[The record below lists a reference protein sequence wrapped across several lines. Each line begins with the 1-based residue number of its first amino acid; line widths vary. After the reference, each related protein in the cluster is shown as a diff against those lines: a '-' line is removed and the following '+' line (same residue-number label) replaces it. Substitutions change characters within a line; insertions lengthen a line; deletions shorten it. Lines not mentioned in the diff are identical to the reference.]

1 MRSVCVG
8 NRALEFVATAPIRM
22 DAKNDDSAGSDSLD
36 KSLQKKCVVD
46 DVGQGEG
53 STANTML
60 TQGISDRNG
69 KQKSDTKTENRPA
82 ISFNSQNKTEKSA
95 GDGISGSPDEN
106 NCLIDG
112 KFDKNIH
119 IAEITNDT
127 NTAQVF
133 DVDETVNIAN
143 INSDM
148 TEDNT
153 SALSNEKIAISDNT
167 LNDAAEAPS
176 EYSSNSSSNCSSNNS
191 NAFETKVKQISKNLK
206 ETTLAECANKK
217 TLADDTNSTSSAS
230 SASSA
235 SSTPECEQAPV
246 DEATA
251 ALYSLGPST
260 SAAAAAAAAA
270 ASVSGGS
277 AQDENDHRSKKVR
290 FHPDVKENDGG
301 NRVISKKKK
310 KLKTNQAGTSTSGNS
325 CGVGGGDDSSGSSQ
339 RGTSAEDEMELDEE
353 EDLEEEGTFSIA
365 KTIEDAQ
372 DYLKEHP
379 LTFAGS
385 YDKSN
390 VTTQSGLLEEEDLPQ
405 LVETS
410 EDYEE
415 EFFVQEFPENGVA
428 CILGKQNKCGKV
440 TRIGNLIFEVL
451 IISNFYQVEFLLRYV
466 DRPGLFWE
474 TEEFI
479 SLRCPNLLHQYEQCR
494 ERRQTRLVSCKK
506 QFDYKHFYI

>member
-1 MRSVCVG
+1 MLVLVTTSAFG
-8 NRALEFVATAPIRM
+8 FVATAPIRM

-53 STANTML
+53 STANTAL
-60 TQGISDRNG
+60 TQGISDIND
-69 KQKSDTKTENRPA
+69 KQKSDTETENRPV
-82 ISFNSQNKTEKSA
+82 ISNNSQNKTEKSA
-95 GDGISGSPDEN
+95 GDGVCDSLDAN
-106 NCLIDG
+106 NCPIDG
-112 KFDKNIH
+112 KFDNSIH
-119 IAEITNDT
+119 IAEIINDT

-133 DVDETVNIAN
+133 DAHETVNIAN
-143 INSDM
+143 INSANM
-148 TEDNT
+148 AEGNT
-153 SALSNEKIAISDNT
+153 SAISKEKIAISNNT
-167 LNDAAEAPS
+167 LNDATEAPS
-176 EYSSNSSSNCSSNNS
+176 EYSSNSNSNCCSNNS

-235 SSTPECEQAPV
+235 SSTPECEQASV

-270 ASVSGGS
+270 SSVSGGS

-301 NRVISKKKK
+301 NRVIPKKKK
-310 KLKTNQAGTSTSGNS
+310 KLKTNQSGAGTSSS
-325 CGVGGGDDSSGSSQ
+325 SSGVGGGDDSSGSSQ

-385 YDKSN
+385 FDKSN

-410 EDYEE
+410 EDDEE
-415 EFFVQEFPENGVA
+415 EFSVQEFPENGVA
-428 CILGKQNKCGKV
+428 CILGKQNNCGK
-440 TRIGNLIFEVL
+440 
-451 IISNFYQVEFLLRYV
+451 VEFLLRYV
-466 DRPGLFWE
+466 DRPGLFLE

-479 SLRCPNLLHQYEQCR
+479 SLRCPNLLQQYEQCR
-494 ERRQTRLVSCKK
+494 EGRQTRLMNFVAKR
-506 QFDYKHFYI
+506 QNLRQRYTDF

>member
-1 MRSVCVG
+1 MWCGAIGLVTTS
-8 NRALEFVATAPIRM
+8 ALGLIATAPIRM

-53 STANTML
+53 STANTAL
-60 TQGISDRNG
+60 TAQSISDRND
-69 KQKSDTKTENRPA
+69 KQKSDIEAENRPA
-82 ISFNSQNKTEKSA
+82 ISINSQNKTEKSA
-95 GDGISGSPDEN
+95 GDAVCDSLDEN
-106 NCLIDG
+106 NSLIDG
-112 KFDKNIH
+112 KFDKRIH
-119 IAEITNDT
+119 IDEIANDT

-133 DVDETVNIAN
+133 VAHEIVNIDN
-143 INSDM
+143 LNSDM
-148 TEDNT
+148 AEGNT
-153 SALSNEKIAISDNT
+153 SAISNEKIAISNNT
-167 LNDAAEAPS
+167 VNDAAEAPS
-176 EYSSNSSSNCSSNNS
+176 EYSSNSSSNCSSNSNNS

-217 TLADDTNSTSSAS
+217 ALADDTNSTSSAS

-235 SSTPECEQAPV
+235 SSTPECEQASV

-270 ASVSGGS
+270 ASVSGVS

-301 NRVISKKKK
+301 NRVIPKKKK
-310 KLKTNQAGTSTSGNS
+310 KLKTSQAESSNSGS
-325 CGVGGGDDSSGSSQ
+325 SGVAGAGDDSSGSSQ

-353 EDLEEEGTFSIA
+353 DDLEEEGTFSIA
-365 KTIEDAQ
+365 QTIEDAQ

-385 YDKSN
+385 FDKSN

-405 LVETS
+405 VVETS
-410 EDYEE
+410 EDDEE
-415 EFFVQEFPENGVA
+415 EFCVQEFPENGVA
-428 CILGKQNKCGKV
+428 CILGKQNKCGK
-440 TRIGNLIFEVL
+440 
-451 IISNFYQVEFLLRYV
+451 VEFLLRYV

-494 ERRQTRLVSCKK
+494 ERRQTRLMNFVAKR
-506 QFDYKHFYI
+506 QNLRQRYTDF